1 MSQKIH
7 LTIKGTQNEN
17 YIQIEANFDSKK
29 QAEDFIL
36 QQPITLNID
45 KVLFSNKTL
54 SILDV

>member
-7 LTIKGTQNEN
+7 LTIKGQEN
-17 YIQIEANFDSKK
+17 GNYVQIEANFDSQK

-45 KVLFSNKTL
+45 KVIFS
-54 SILDV
+54 DVT